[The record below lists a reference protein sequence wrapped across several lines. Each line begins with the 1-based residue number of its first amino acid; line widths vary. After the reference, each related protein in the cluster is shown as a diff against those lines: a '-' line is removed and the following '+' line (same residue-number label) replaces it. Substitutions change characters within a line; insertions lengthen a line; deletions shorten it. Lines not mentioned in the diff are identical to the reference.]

1 MYVNYAFSVTIVVAL
16 RIAVSVLAHD
26 LELWVYMTALAITNV
41 LMMTL
46 YLHYS
51 RTRMLY
57 LFAGF

>member
-1 MYVNYAFSVTIVVAL
+1 MTIVVAF